1 MKTKIGFL
9 ILMFMSGLYQL
20 SLYPTTPLY
29 YISGLLGVIFGVI
42 IVNYIWDYI
51 ENKYYNNEKDEEE
64 KD

>member
-1 MKTKIGFL
+1 
-9 ILMFMSGLYQL
+9 
-20 SLYPTTPLY
+20 
-29 YISGLLGVIFGVI
+29 LLGVIFGVI